1 MQIPINQ
8 VVLGDIVSLS
18 AGSMIPADL
27 RIIEGKDLYVGQSSL
42 TGESD
47 AVKKN
52 IISEIS
58 YDDIESITD
67 LDTICFMGTSVIS
80 GVAKGVVIK
89 TADSTYFS
97 KIARNISAK
106 PKTSFQK
113 GIESISKLLI
123 RFMIVLIPIVFLR
136 QHTLI

>member
-1 MQIPINQ
+1 M
-8 VVLGDIVSLS
+8 L
-18 AGSMIPADL
+18 L
-27 RIIEGKDLYVGQSSL
+27 RKILFL
-42 TGESD
+42 
-47 AVKKN
+47 
-52 IISEIS
+52 EIS

-123 RFMIVLIPIVFLR
+123 RFMIVLIPIVFFVEFLE
-136 QHTLI
+136 T